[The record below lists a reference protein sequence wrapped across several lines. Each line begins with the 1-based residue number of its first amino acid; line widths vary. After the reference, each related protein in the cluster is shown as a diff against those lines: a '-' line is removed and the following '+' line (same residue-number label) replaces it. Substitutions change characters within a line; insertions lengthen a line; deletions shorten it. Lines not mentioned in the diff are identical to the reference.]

1 MLKMRNIVSAMLA
14 AVMLMSVTACGSKDS
29 KESSKAETTTA
40 AGTTSA
46 TKAEEQ
52 QTNTESDQKNIIATS
67 SKDISDID
75 VSFLDS
81 VTNDVTGN
89 WQCLII
95 NSKIDFFDYALSIYN
110 TYYEESK
117 VLIVEDIP
125 DEKSVNFSQ
134 IDSNTVEFV
143 IHEYVDGEEKDAN
156 SMVAGSVIGQYWL
169 YLDSGEIED
178 ILNNSNKTPG
188 TYSDGTFDCEYYSV
202 TVDESKWGYTEGSDM
217 DCLFNYIGKPDDD
230 VYSASSLNV
239 ASFTEDTMEGMTVD
253 DYADQ
258 IIAAYKDSE
267 GYEVSKKNAELDGQ
281 EGIEITINFPMGE
294 SRMTIKQ
301 LIAIRNGAVIAVSYG
316 AMDDIYKKMQKQ
328 FDEVIGGIKLK

>member
-1 MLKMRNIVSAMLA
+1 MRKTKMTIAALLA
-14 AVMLMSVTACGSKDS
+14 AVLLISVTACGSSSDKQS
-29 KESSKAETTTA
+29 KSKADTSSA
-40 AGTTSA
+40 AETSA
-46 TKAEEQ
+46 ASETQAGAAEE
-52 QTNTESDQKNIIATS
+52 TETA
-67 SKDISDID
+67 
-75 VSFLDS
+75 
-81 VTNDVTGN
+81 
-89 WQCLII
+89 
-95 NSKIDFFDYALSIYN
+95 
-110 TYYEESK
+110 
-117 VLIVEDIP
+117 
-125 DEKSVNFSQ
+125 
-134 IDSNTVEFV
+134 
-143 IHEYVDGEEKDAN
+143 
-156 SMVAGSVIGQYWL
+156 
-169 YLDSGEIED
+169 
-178 ILNNSNKTPG
+178 KTPG

-253 DYADQ
+253 DYAEQ